1 MNLST
6 ARIQHLAAAWLL
18 MLLCAVASAQAPE
31 KVQLGSTMTLE
42 QLGASSKPAAEQ
54 AEAPLVV
61 HAAAEPV
68 PALKYRFSPELQQL
82 KPGSA
87 LLHYSR
93 ALLMF
98 KNVPLDLRRH
108 VDVEA
113 DGPQSS
119 PADLQ
124 KLFSAAAPVFDEL
137 HALALSEDFK
147 WDHRMRDLRGTA
159 VVSYLLPD
167 VQEGRE
173 LARLLR
179 RRIDDALARGD
190 FDRALAS
197 IEDGYRLADFM
208 ASGETLIQQL
218 VALAIQEVMREAV
231 QAAIAKPGC
240 PNLYWALASVHDHA
254 PQMQRS
260 IEFELSW
267 FDTIF
272 PMLPEAEARDGDEQY
287 WQSRLQELV
296 AEMRELDSTSDKLA
310 FSVTVAAMTARTKAK
325 QNLIDAGWKKEEVEA
340 MPPTRALLIDTRREL
355 RRWADELKKVSLLP
369 YALSNDLSEHTM
381 RRCDRWTAENR
392 YQSVAASIASLL
404 FPGYDGLRRAVAR
417 VEFQRHRL
425 MVVEALRMHAATHQG
440 KLPKRLDELD
450 PVPAPLNPFTNQ
462 PFDYQPK
469 ETDKGV
475 SIRLSGD
482 LPTQYGAFKQLNVI
496 IRDATLAP

>member
-1 MNLST
+1 MRIAT
-6 ARIQHLAAAWLL
+6 APIQHLAAAWLL
-18 MLLCAVASAQAPE
+18 MLLCAAVNGQTPE

-42 QLGASSKPAAEQ
+42 QLGASSKQAAEQ
-54 AEAPLVV
+54 TEAPLVV

-93 ALLMF
+93 AMLMF

-108 VDVEA
+108 IDVGTEE
-113 DGPQSS
+113 
-119 PADLQ
+119 PAPTPAELQ
-124 KLFSAAAPVFDEL
+124 KLLDATGPVFDEI

-147 WDHRMRDLRGTA
+147 WDHRIRDLRGAA

-179 RRIDDALARGD
+179 RRIDDRLARGD
-190 FDRALAS
+190 FDGALAS
-197 IEDGYRLADFM
+197 IEDGHRLAEFM

-218 VALAIQEVMREAV
+218 VALAMQEVMREAV
-231 QAAIAKPGC
+231 EDAIAKPGC
-240 PNLYWALASVHDHA
+240 PNLYWALASVHDLA

-267 FDTIF
+267 FDMIF
-272 PMLPEAEARDGDEQY
+272 PMLPEAEARGGDEQY

-296 AEMRELDSTSDKLA
+296 AEMRELDSTTDNLG
-310 FSVTVAAMTARTKAK
+310 FSVTVAAMTARSKAK
-325 QNLIDAGWKKEEVEA
+325 QQLIDAGWKKEEVEA
-340 MPPTRALLIDTRREL
+340 MPPTRALLIDTHREL
-355 RRWADELKKVSLLP
+355 RRWADELEKVSLLP
-369 YALSNDLSEHTM
+369 YALSNDLSEQAM
-381 RRCDRWTAENR
+381 RRLDRWTAENR

-425 MVVEALRMHAATHQG
+425 MVVEALRMHAAAHQG
-440 KLPKRLDELD
+440 KLPKRLDELE
-450 PVPAPLNPFTNQ
+450 PAPAPLNPFTNR
-462 PFDYQPK
+462 PFDYQPQQ
-469 ETDKGV
+469 TDRGV

-482 LPTQYGAFKQLNVI
+482 LPTQYDAFKQLDVI
-496 IRDATLAP
+496 IQDATLAP